1 MFHLQCAGSSRLEMR
16 PGGALLT
23 PIVNVVSRS
32 ADKIVHTKIIPSHDE
47 PSNVSYRMR
56 ESGGIWKIIDATYD
70 GSANR
75 RSSDQT
81 SPLWSPPAGLSDN
94 LMKP

>member
-16 PGGALLT
+16 PGGAWLT
-23 PIVNVVSRS
+23 PIANVVSRS

-56 ESGGIWKIIDATYD
+56 ESGGIWKIIDVGLARK
-70 GSANR
+70 GSVLERVTDVR
-75 RSSDQT
+75 R
-81 SPLWSPPAGLSDN
+81 
-94 LMKP
+94 